1 MASKK
6 KRKPPG
12 PVARRSLPPEVCD
25 QLEQHL
31 VAMQEA
37 AGSRELTEEERQ
49 RAMLQALASFAQ
61 VHFDLKGE
69 PMSREIQEALGI
81 ASD

>member
-1 MASKK
+1 
-6 KRKPPG
+6 
-12 PVARRSLPPEVCD
+12 
-25 QLEQHL
+25 
-31 VAMQEA
+31 MQEA